1 VHACYAAVRNATS
14 NLTNLLGL
22 GRTAGRFGVLRA
34 LWLSPDSKMSQKE
47 IGTKLMVTWATVTV
61 LVDGLEK
68 DGLVTRATSERD
80 RRSTI
85 VALTPSGREAC
96 TRIVPAMAKLSALV
110 CDDFTDEEKQTLTS
124 LLLRMWRNARA
135 FDPEKDLDGS
145 IELATGGKSAKNSGK
160 K

>member
-1 VHACYAAVRNATS
+1 
-14 NLTNLLGL
+14 
-22 GRTAGRFGVLRA
+22 
-34 LWLSPDSKMSQKE
+34 MSQKE

-85 VALTPSGREAC
+85 VALTPAGREAC
-96 TRIVPAMAKLSALV
+96 TRIVPAMARLSALV

-145 IELATGGKSAKNSGK
+145 LTPVGDAAKTAKDPPK